1 MQPKSSKKPI
11 IILVV
16 VLVLAGLAYF
26 YFTGTPTDTMSGL
39 NPSSSLETDNVQGM
53 RVLTLLNQIT
63 SLHIDPE
70 FFKSASYSSLVDHT
84 VPIYDQN
91 VGKANPFFYTAS
103 AKAK

>member
-16 VLVLAGLAYF
+16 VLACAGLAYF
-26 YFTGTPTDTMSGL
+26 YFTGTPTDTTSGL
-39 NPSSSLETDNVQGM
+39 NSAPSLETENIQGM

-63 SLHIDPE
+63 SLHIEPE
-70 FFKSASYSSLVDHT
+70 FFTTASYSSLVDHT